1 VDSLNIKQREWDYQA
16 GATDNILHQ
25 VCRRVDEQEFFNL
38 IIDIKE
44 KLFIEIFRYSVL
56 DVGCGNAVILKHLR
70 RSFQEVYG
78 TDFSSSMINKAKEL
92 IPEGNFSQGEA
103 TKLDFGS
110 ESFERVLAY
119 SIFHYFPSVQ
129 YGYEV
134 INEMIRVCKK
144 GGVILIGDLL
154 DKDYEDIIKNESDL
168 EYEKKIPHI
177 QRYSEWQFFD
187 LNESKALFES
197 KGYKVDIFDQPEDFK
212 CAHYRK
218 DLRIWV

>member
-1 VDSLNIKQREWDYQA
+1 MDSLNIKKREWDHQV

-25 VCRRVDEQEFFNL
+25 VCRRVDEQEFLNL

-44 KLFIEIFRYSVL
+44 KLFIESSRHSIL
-56 DVGCGNAVILKHLR
+56 DVGCGNAVILNHLR

-78 TDFSSSMINKAKEL
+78 MDFSSSMISKAKEL
-92 IPEGNFSQGEA
+92 IPEGTFSQGEA
-103 TKLDFGS
+103 TKLDFES

-154 DKDYEDIIKNESDL
+154 DKDYEHIIKNESNL

-177 QRYSEWQFFD
+177 QRYSEWQFFN
-187 LNESKALFES
+187 LNKSRDYFEG
-197 KGYKVDIFDQPEDFK
+197 KGYRVDILDQPENFK
-212 CAHYRK
+212 CAYYRK